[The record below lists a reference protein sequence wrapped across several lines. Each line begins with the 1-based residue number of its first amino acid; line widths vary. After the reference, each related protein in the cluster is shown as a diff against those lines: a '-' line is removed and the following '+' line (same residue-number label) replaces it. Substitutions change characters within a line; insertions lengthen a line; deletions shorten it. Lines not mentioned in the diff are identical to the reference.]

1 MADITFDQLVDEQ
14 KKTTSSLN
22 RLGKTLRQQLLGDKS
37 QEKDQSRV
45 DAGNKA
51 WQTRQT
57 NIAKAGKK
65 VDEITGTRMKEQT
78 SFLGSM
84 LAKLNFLGKGTESAS
99 QKKEGKKDEIFHVKD
114 VWWLI
119 EKLCKGV

>member
-57 NIAKAGKK
+57 NIA
-65 VDEITGTRMKEQT
+65 
-78 SFLGSM
+78 
-84 LAKLNFLGKGTESAS
+84 
-99 QKKEGKKDEIFHVKD
+99 
-114 VWWLI
+114 
-119 EKLCKGV
+119 